1 MKLCL
6 VTWLLPVAGLAQ
18 SLPQNIQ
25 PAPIFYFS
33 QNFPEP
39 LPDSALMILFL
50 KSISVPHRI
59 KKEVYHFYKDRS
71 FSFAWVANKG
81 FSIGALNFYNK
92 GKSYSRNFADKTLNN
107 ASLDMLF

>member
-39 LPDSALMILFL
+39 LPDSASMILFL
-50 KSISVPHRI
+50 KSISVRHRI
-59 KKEVYHFYKDRS
+59 KKKCIILMKIEVFRMHGLLIR
-71 FSFAWVANKG
+71 
-81 FSIGALNFYNK
+81 ALQ
-92 GKSYSRNFADKTLNN
+92 
-107 ASLDMLF
+107 